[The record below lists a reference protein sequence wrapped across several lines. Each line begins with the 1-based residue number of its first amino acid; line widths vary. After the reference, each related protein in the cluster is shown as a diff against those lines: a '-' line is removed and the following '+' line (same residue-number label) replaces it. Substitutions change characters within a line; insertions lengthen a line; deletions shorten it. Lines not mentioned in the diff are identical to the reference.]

1 MSQFPEVETVFGKV
15 GRADT
20 GTDPAPYA
28 MAETIVRLRP
38 RAEWPKLPRRRW
50 YSGWAPAP
58 LQALL
63 RPFWPDAVPRTTA
76 ELVAAL
82 DEAVRLPGWTG
93 AWTAPARARLD
104 MMATGV
110 RTPVG
115 IRIVSPDPARLDGLG
130 AAVRARVAAL
140 EGTKSALYESLGGET
155 WPTLEA
161 DPAELA
167 RYGVDPGLV
176 RRTVDLLTT
185 GGQIGELEQ
194 DGRRLRVRLLPE
206 PPDVRPRGILDQ
218 LRAVT
223 VRGSPTVSG
232 TPGQPVPLALLG
244 RAGYLRRPAALRT
257 DHGELCAY
265 VYVDLPP
272 GADLQGFVDRA
283 RRDVASAIA
292 AGDIALRPGERVEWT
307 GQYDLLLNGKRRL
320 HWIIPLVALS
330 MLGLLV
336 VQFRSLTEA
345 LIVLA
350 SVPFALVGS
359 FWTLFLLGYPLSAP
373 VWVGLLSVV
382 GLAMQTGVVM
392 VVYIDEA
399 YHRRARAGLIRSRE
413 DIVEAHA
420 EGTVQR
426 LRPKIMTITTMGAS
440 LLPLLWTDGAGAD
453 VMKRIAAPMLGG
465 LLTSAF
471 LTLEVLP
478 VLYTLWRA
486 HQLARAQQAHVRR
499 APAESLVVPGELPA
513 PEVAA
518 PTPSLRTP

>member
-1 MSQFPEVETVFGKV
+1 
-15 GRADT
+15 
-20 GTDPAPYA
+20 
-28 MAETIVRLRP
+28 
-38 RAEWPKLPRRRW
+38 
-50 YSGWAPAP
+50 
-58 LQALL
+58 
-63 RPFWPDAVPRTTA
+63 
-76 ELVAAL
+76 
-82 DEAVRLPGWTG
+82 
-93 AWTAPARARLD
+93 
-104 MMATGV
+104 
-110 RTPVG
+110 
-115 IRIVSPDPARLDGLG
+115 
-130 AAVRARVAAL
+130 
-140 EGTKSALYESLGGET
+140 
-155 WPTLEA
+155 
-161 DPAELA
+161 
-167 RYGVDPGLV
+167 
-176 RRTVDLLTT
+176 
-185 GGQIGELEQ
+185 
-194 DGRRLRVRLLPE
+194 
-206 PPDVRPRGILDQ
+206 
-218 LRAVT
+218 

-272 GADLQGFVDRA
+272 GADLQGFVERA

>member
-1 MSQFPEVETVFGKV
+1 
-15 GRADT
+15 
-20 GTDPAPYA
+20 
-28 MAETIVRLRP
+28 
-38 RAEWPKLPRRRW
+38 LPI
-50 YSGWAPAP
+50 S
-58 LQALL
+58 
-63 RPFWPDAVPRTTA
+63 
-76 ELVAAL
+76 
-82 DEAVRLPGWTG
+82 
-93 AWTAPARARLD
+93 PARARLD

-115 IRIVSPDPARLDGLG
+115 IRIVSPDPARLDALG
-130 AAVRARVAAL
+130 AAVRARVAAVY
-140 EGTKSALYESLGGET
+140 GAKSALYESLGGET

-167 RYGVDPGLV
+167 RYRVDPNVV
-176 RRTVDLLTT
+176 RSTVDLLTT
-185 GGQIGELEQ
+185 GGQIGEVEQ
-194 DGRRLRVRLLPE
+194 DGRRLRVRLMPE
-206 PPDVRPRGILDQ
+206 PPDVRPRGLIDQ

-223 VRGSPTVSG
+223 VRANG
-232 TPGQPVPLALLG
+232 TPSRPAGQPVSLVGQPIPLALLG
-244 RAGYLRRPAALRT
+244 RAGYVRRPAALRT

-272 GADLQGFVDRA
+272 GADVQGFVERA
-283 RRDVASAIA
+283 RRDLGAAAA
-292 AGDIALRPGERVEWT
+292 AGDLALRPGERLEWT
-307 GQYDLLLNGKRRL
+307 GQYDLLVKGKQRL

-330 MLGLLV
+330 MLGLLIL
-336 VQFRSLTEA
+336 QFRSLTEA

-399 YHRRARAGLIRSRE
+399 YHRRARAGLIRSRD

-440 LLPLLWTDGAGAD
+440 LLPLLWADGAGAD
-453 VMKRIAAPMLGG
+453 VMRRIAAPMLGG

-486 HQLARAQQAHVRR
+486 RQLARAQRSLAARAAAAPPVARGDLAAPEIG
-499 APAESLVVPGELPA
+499 APASPPR
-513 PEVAA
+513 
-518 PTPSLRTP
+518 PSLPT